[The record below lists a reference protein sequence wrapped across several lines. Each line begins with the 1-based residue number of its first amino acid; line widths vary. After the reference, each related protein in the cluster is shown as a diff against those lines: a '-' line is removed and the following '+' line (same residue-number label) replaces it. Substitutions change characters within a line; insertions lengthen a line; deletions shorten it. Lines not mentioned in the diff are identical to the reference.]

1 MSPTQKAEI
10 VLRCN
15 TIEQAQVV
23 VDAMAKQCNGKPSV
37 PTYEFLV
44 AICAMRP
51 DAFVL
56 EVKD

>member
-1 MSPTQKAEI
+1 MSPDQKAEI

-23 VDAMAKQCNGKPSV
+23 VDVLAKQNNGKPSI
-37 PTYEFLV
+37 PTYEFIV

>member
-1 MSPTQKAEI
+1 MNAQDKAEI

-15 TIEQAQVV
+15 TLEQAQVV
-23 VDAMAKQCNGKPSV
+23 VDVLAKQDGGKVSL
-37 PTYEFLV
+37 PTFEFLV